1 MYFWLTQL
9 HPTVRVIRE
18 LVTVALTECTVHR
31 NCQIKSHNHTLH
43 WTCLSRRCP
52 ACSSVREMACFPEH
66 FSLALLEMLPFL
78 LSHRYW
84 HSSWLQNTKYYSAEI
99 CTTQQ
104 QTIHSHICR
113 SAMFTSEFKHDLKLQ
128 SSLYIHSDPA
138 TLRLRSTIPKRICIK
153 DYFSSLLI
161 LIL

>member
-1 MYFWLTQL
+1 MYCWLTQL
-9 HPTVRVIRE
+9 HPTVREIHE

-52 ACSSVREMACFPEH
+52 ACSSVRQTVCFPEH
-66 FSLALLEMLPFL
+66 FSFALTEMLPFL
-78 LSHRYW
+78 LCHRYW
-84 HSSWLQNTKYYSAEI
+84 QSFWLQNTENDSPEI

-128 SSLYIHSDPA
+128 SFLYTHCDPA
-138 TLRLRSTIPKRICIK
+138 TLRLRSTIPKRYASKII
-153 DYFSSLLI
+153 FQVF
-161 LIL
+161 